1 MNNCEW
7 REKISLYVD
16 GELEPAAEQAV
27 AAHLQSCADCSAAMQ
42 ELQELKE
49 VCCAWPAS
57 ASPLP
62 PELYSSVAQT
72 GCAKSQA
79 LGSLWQWST
88 LAASLVLF
96 IALGLALTLYL
107 RPRAANATVAQ
118 LIDQHV
124 TMLASANPVDV
135 LSNITHN
142 VKPWYQG
149 KLPFS
154 FELPELAKDSPF
166 TLLGGK
172 VVYVE
177 HSAGAEV
184 VYQVRQHKISLFV
197 FQSRDVHGEPSAGGQ
212 NFVVNSWQQNG
223 LQFYIVTDAAKENT
237 ERLRSLFEEANR
249 R

>member
-7 REKISLYVD
+7 REKIGLYVD

-27 AAHLQSCADCSAAMQ
+27 AAHLQSCAGCSAAML
-42 ELQELKE
+42 ELQELKKS
-49 VCCAWPAS
+49 VRVAGKRFTA
-57 ASPLP
+57 P
-62 PELYSSVAQT
+62 PELYSSVRKQAASKAST
-72 GCAKSQA
+72 GRF
-79 LGSLWQWST
+79 WQWST
-88 LAASLVLF
+88 LAASLVLL
-96 IALGLALTLYL
+96 AALALTLYT
-107 RPRAANATVAQ
+107 RPRAASATVAQ

-124 TMLASANPVDV
+124 TMLASTNPVDV
-135 LSNITHN
+135 ISNDTHN

-166 TLLGGK
+166 TLIGGK

-177 HSAGAEV
+177 HAAGAEV
-184 VYQVRQHKISLFV
+184 VYQVHQHKISIFV
-197 FQSRDVHGEPSAGGQ
+197 FQARDVHGEPSAGGQ

-223 LQFYIVTDAAKENT
+223 LLFYVVTDAAKEHT
-237 ERLRSLFEEANR
+237 ERLRSLLEEANR